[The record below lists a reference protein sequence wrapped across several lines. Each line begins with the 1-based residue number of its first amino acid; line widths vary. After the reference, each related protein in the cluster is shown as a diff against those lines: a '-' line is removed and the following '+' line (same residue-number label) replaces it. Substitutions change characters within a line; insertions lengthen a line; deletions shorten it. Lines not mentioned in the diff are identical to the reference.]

1 MTPPS
6 WSPFC
11 DPFWGP
17 FCCPLPAGAKRAD
30 RPPWRRIRGVWET
43 RQHPLT

>member
-1 MTPPS
+1 MTLPFCG
-6 WSPFC
+6 PFC

-17 FCCPLPAGAKRAD
+17 FCCPVPVRARRAG
-30 RPPWRRIRGVWET
+30 RPPWRRIRGVRET